1 MKMVRKAFNYVLAY
15 IIWIFTLL
23 LGILFIIISREDFLG
38 ASSAFYVRGSVTLAN
53 RAAFYEKVFLVVL
66 GLLWMGLMIVG
77 EEYFRRGAQQGDLLR
92 RIGKIVGPEL
102 LLLFAADLFLLWL
115 QGSGGSNWLR
125 WLILGFELIVGVVL
139 LLYSFYLKPPKPA

>member
-1 MKMVRKAFNYVLAY
+1 MVRKAFNYVLAY

-38 ASSAFYVRGSVTLAN
+38 ASSTFYVRGSFTRVD
-53 RAAFYEKVFLVVL
+53 RVAFYEKVFLVVL
-66 GLLWMGLMIVG
+66 GLLWLGLMIVG

-92 RIGKIVGPEL
+92 RIGEIVGPEL

-115 QGSGGSNWLR
+115 QGSVGSNWLR